1 MVCAMIAGNFPM
13 KISCLSF
20 VLSVF
25 GVSVLPCQALT
36 RYVTP
41 GGSSSG
47 EGATLQQP
55 WSLTKAFSAALPGDL
70 VLVQPGIYPGKYE
83 ITASGTP
90 PNAGNGAPAVP
101 ITYRADGAAGSVVI
115 DGTGTSGA
123 NDGLIFVRATNAKP
137 RASDLVLEGFE
148 IRNFLNVNDASGI
161 RILCRGSGS
170 VARIT
175 VRGCYIHDIR
185 GQNAMGIT
193 VYGMSSMNP
202 ITGITLEG
210 CEVAN
215 CDPSPSEALVL
226 NGNVDGFTVKDCIIR
241 DCNNIGLD
249 MIGGEPGF
257 PVEPAA
263 GKVARNGLV
272 QGCRV
277 SNIINA
283 INISGAGIYVDGGRL
298 ITIEHCR
305 VENSDFGIEVGSE
318 NFGVT
323 TDGVVVRNN
332 ILRNNRFNAI
342 VVGGEGAGNGR
353 VDGCRFYHNLLYRNG
368 TQDVFASEIFL
379 QYGTGNS
386 FGNNIVYPAADG
398 SPSFFFVTEGNA
410 GTSFRNNLWFA
421 EGGSANTDGDFA
433 WQEGVCCG
441 SYAEFRNA
449 TGQDAGGIYANPS
462 FLNESAGDYHLNASS
477 PARDTGLADADHA
490 SGLLVDLDGLPR
502 MQGSAPDMG
511 PDEVWPVDAWWR
523 IHFPAVTLTAAQ
535 LLADADLDG
544 APNLLEYAAGSFP
557 GSARSR
563 PEFGPLTV
571 PGSRGFVFQKATAA
585 TDVDLR
591 LFTSGNL
598 SAWALSNLS
607 PQLGVAGGGRQA
619 HTWTLPAPAA
629 AKIFLRLEAKLKP

>member
-1 MVCAMIAGNFPM
+1 MIARNFPM
-13 KISCLSF
+13 KLFLLFFAVSCWM
-20 VLSVF
+20 VPVR
-25 GVSVLPCQALT
+25 PCHALT

-41 GGSSSG
+41 GGSSG
-47 EGATLQQP
+47 GQGTTLQQP
-55 WSLTKAFSAALPGDL
+55 WSLTKAFSSALPGDL

-90 PNAGNGAPAVP
+90 PNAGTGAPAVP
-101 ITYRADGAAGSVVI
+101 ITYRADAAAGPVVI
-115 DGTGTSGA
+115 DGTGVGGA
-123 NDGLIFVRATNAKP
+123 NDGLIFIRANNAKP
-137 RASDLVLEGFE
+137 RASDLVIEGFE

-161 RILCRGSGS
+161 RILCQGNGS
-170 VARIT
+170 VARIA
-175 VRGCYIHDIR
+175 VRRCYIHDIR

-193 VYGMSSMNP
+193 VYGMSSINA

-215 CDPSPSEALVL
+215 CDPSPSEAVVL
-226 NGNVDGFTVKDCIIR
+226 NGNVDGFTVKDCVIR

-257 PVEPAA
+257 PVAPAA

-272 QGCRV
+272 QGCLV

-283 INISGAGIYVDGGRL
+283 VNISGAGIYVDGGRL

-305 VENSDFGIEVGSE
+305 VEDSDFGIEVGSE
-318 NFGVT
+318 NSGVT

-332 ILRNNRFNAI
+332 ILRNNRFNAL
-342 VVGGEGAGNGR
+342 VVGGEGADNGR

-379 QYGTGNS
+379 QYGTGNL
-386 FGNNIVYPAADG
+386 FENNIVYPIADE
-398 SPSFFFVTEGNA
+398 SPSFFYVAVGNA
-410 GTSFRNNLWFA
+410 GTSFRNNLWFT
-421 EGGSANTDGDFA
+421 EGGNANTDGDFA

-441 SYAEFRNA
+441 SYAEFRNV
-449 TGQDAGGIYANPS
+449 TGQDARGTYANPS
-462 FLNESAGDYHLNASS
+462 FLIETTGDYHLDASS
-477 PARDTGLADADHA
+477 PARDAGLANADQA

-502 MQGSAPDMG
+502 VEGSAPDIG

-523 IHFPAVTLTAAQ
+523 THFPAVTLTAAQ
-535 LLADADLDG
+535 LLVDADLDG
-544 APNLLEYAAGSFP
+544 APNLLEYAAGSLPESNASLP
-557 GSARSR
+557 G
-563 PEFGPLTV
+563 FGPLTV

-585 TDVDLR
+585 VDVDLR

-598 SAWALSNLS
+598 SVWTLSDLS
-607 PQLGVAGGGRQA
+607 PLPGPISGSRQA
-619 HTWTLPAPAA
+619 QTWTLPPPAA
-629 AKIFLRLEAKLKP
+629 PKIFLHLEAKLKP

>member
-1 MVCAMIAGNFPM
+1 MIARNFPM
-13 KISCLSF
+13 KIFCLSII
-20 VLSVF
+20 LSVL
-25 GVSVLPCQALT
+25 VVPVLPCQALT
-36 RYVTP
+36 RYVTL
-41 GGSSSG
+41 GGSSGG

-55 WSLTKAFSAALPGDL
+55 WSLTKACSSALPGDL

-90 PNAGNGAPAVP
+90 PNAGTGAPAVP
-101 ITYRADGAAGSVVI
+101 ITYRADGAEGSVVI
-115 DGTGTSGA
+115 DGTGAGGA
-123 NDGLIFVRATNAKP
+123 NDGLIFIRATNAKP

-161 RILCRGSGS
+161 RILCQGNGS

-175 VRGCYIHDIR
+175 VRRCYIHDIR

-193 VYGMSSMNP
+193 VYGMSSTNA
-202 ITGITLEG
+202 ITGITLDG

-215 CDPSPSEALVL
+215 CDPSPSEAVVL
-226 NGNVDGFTVKDCIIR
+226 NGNVDGFTVKDCVIR

-257 PVEPAA
+257 PAAPAA

-283 INISGAGIYVDGGRL
+283 VNISGAGIYVDGGRL

-318 NFGVT
+318 NSGVT

-332 ILRNNRFNAI
+332 VLRNNRFNAL

-368 TQDVFASEIFL
+368 TQDAFASEIFL

-386 FGNNIVYPAADG
+386 FENNIVYPAADG
-398 SPSFFFVTEGNA
+398 LPSFFFVAEGNA

-421 EGGSANTDGDFA
+421 EGGNANSDGDFA

-441 SYAEFRNA
+441 SYAEFRNV
-449 TGQDAGGIYANPS
+449 TGQDAGGTYANPS
-462 FLNESAGDYHLNASS
+462 FLNESIGDYHLNTSS
-477 PARDTGLADADHA
+477 PARDAGLANADHA

-502 MQGSAPDMG
+502 VQGSAPDIG

-523 IHFPAVTLTAAQ
+523 TNFPAVSLTAAQ
-535 LLADADLDG
+535 LLADADRDG
-544 APNLLEYAAGSFP
+544 APNLLEYAAGSLP
-557 GSARSR
+557 NSIASR
-563 PEFGPLTV
+563 PGFGPLTLA
-571 PGSRGFVFQKATAA
+571 GSRGFVFQKATAA
-585 TDVDLR
+585 SDVDLR
-591 LFTSGNL
+591 LFTSANL
-598 SAWALSNLS
+598 SVWTLSNLS
-607 PQLGVAGGGRQA
+607 PLPGSISSGRQTQ
-619 HTWTLPAPAA
+619 TWTLPAPAA
-629 AKIFLRLEAKLKP
+629 AKIFLRLEVKLKP